1 MNARARIVAT
11 RSALLAARAQLGRV
25 QNGVFVLRRK
35 RRALVAELF
44 RLARPAV
51 DQRAEITRQLE
62 QAYSVLLDALAEGR
76 DSLADLGVPERR
88 IEVEVTPTQLWGVAV
103 ADVEREGPVAR
114 TLEARGTP
122 PGSTS
127 RATMMATDQFESALE
142 RLIAAAP
149 AEMRVARLADAV
161 AQTARQLHVLEERV
175 QPDLAAAITA
185 TRRTLEER
193 EREEHHRLKRFEL
206 LRFSRTSGA

>member
-1 MNARARIVAT
+1 MIGRPRIAAT

-25 QNGVFVLRRK
+25 RSGAFVLRRK
-35 RRALVAELF
+35 RRALVTELF

-62 QAYSVLLDALAEGR
+62 HAYTALLDALAEGHQ
-76 DSLADLGVPERR
+76 SLTDLGVPERR
-88 IEVEVTPTQLWGVAV
+88 IEVELTPTHLWGIAV
-103 ADVEREGPVAR
+103 ADVERTAPVRR

-127 RATMMATDQFESALE
+127 RAVVIASDRFESALE
-142 RLIAAAP
+142 LLIAAAP

-161 AQTARQLHVLEERV
+161 ARTAQQLHVLEERV
-175 QPDLAAAITA
+175 EPELVGAIA
-185 TRRTLEER
+185 GTRRTLEER
-193 EREEHHRLKRFEL
+193 EREEHHRLKRL
-206 LRFSRTSGA
+206 LERRRSMRN